1 MEWILSFFLTGYGQR
16 SRISFFNTLR
26 KKEFW
31 ILTNKCGYKLKHE
44 NEAEGP
50 RGAQMLA
57 PQPRFRVYKLVSTF
71 NSQNQKLFFMHVLM
85 KDVLLL

>member
-50 RGAQMLA
+50 RGA
-57 PQPRFRVYKLVSTF
+57 
-71 NSQNQKLFFMHVLM
+71 
-85 KDVLLL
+85 